1 MEYASII
8 FSSLLPQIS
17 TIILHAVGLW
27 LAITRRAQHPRAS
40 LAAGIYFGL
49 ALLMRAFS
57 LVYVILPTY
66 MQETGGAVSSLGQ
79 IYTTLNIVCI
89 PVYIVMDIALLYA
102 IFAPRNQNSDPN
114 TPIFVGDKN
123 A

>member
-8 FSSLLPQIS
+8 FSSLLPQIP

-27 LAITRRAQHPRAS
+27 LSITRRAQHPRAS
-40 LAAGIYFGL
+40 LAAAIYFGL
-49 ALLMRAFS
+49 ALLLRVLS
-57 LVYVILPTY
+57 LVYVVLPTY
-66 MQETGGAVSSLGQ
+66 MQETGGTVSNLGQ
-79 IYTTLNIVCI
+79 IYTTLNVICI

-102 IFAPRNQNSDPN
+102 IFAPRNQPADPN
-114 TPIFVGDKN
+114 APIFIGGKD